1 MAERKGVRLNRFL
14 ARCGV
19 ASRRACDELI
29 EGGHVQVDDR
39 VVTKMGT
46 VVDPAAQQVRVDG
59 LVVELAPSAVYVL
72 HKPKGVVCTSAR
84 AKGRICAVDMLPESL
99 GRLFTIGRLDKDS
112 EGLLLLTNDG
122 DLAQHL
128 AHPRHGV
135 TKTYRLRCRGHLKQ
149 DASQKLAR
157 GVHLADGKTGP
168 IRAGVRKRTKSWTD
182 VQIVIREGR
191 NRELRRA
198 FARVGHPVIDLR
210 RVRVGELGLGRL
222 KRGEWR
228 RLKRTEVAELLDS
241 GGDPPRRRGGARKP
255 GSPRGRPHKGRHPK
269 GKRR

>member
-39 VVTKMGT
+39 VVTKMGV

-59 LVVELAPSAVYVL
+59 MVVELAPSAVYVL

-149 DASQKLAR
+149 DSTQKLAR
-157 GVHLADGKTGP
+157 GVHLSDGKTGP
-168 IRAGVRKRTKSWTD
+168 IRPGVLKRTKSWTD

-210 RVRVGELGLGRL
+210 RVRVGGLGLGRL

-228 RLKRTEVAELLDS
+228 RLKRAEVEELLEP
-241 GGDPPRRRGGARKP
+241 GGEQ
-255 GSPRGRPHKGRHPK
+255 PRGRPRRGRPPKGRHPK